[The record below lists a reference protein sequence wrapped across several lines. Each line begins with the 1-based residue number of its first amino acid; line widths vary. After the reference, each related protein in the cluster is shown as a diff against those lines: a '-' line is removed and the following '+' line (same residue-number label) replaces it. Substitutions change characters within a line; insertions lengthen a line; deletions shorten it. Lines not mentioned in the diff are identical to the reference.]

1 MQEMGLE
8 PTHCCQRQILS
19 LMRLPFRHS
28 CICMSEQKRSRENYN
43 IIIVVELQ
51 ELFCRFFIR
60 PFIRLK
66 DWLLLLSRI
75 RVSKGLLHNLYW
87 QIAQKKYGKF
97 LLVQWR

>member
-43 IIIVVELQ
+43 TIIVVELQ
-51 ELFCRFFIR
+51 ELFLPLFYP
-60 PFIRLK
+60 PF
-66 DWLLLLSRI
+66 LSD
-75 RVSKGLLHNLYW
+75 SKIGYYYLAGFTLSEAYRNVCTMKLV
-87 QIAQKKYGKF
+87 IF
-97 LLVQWR
+97 LLCNLLA